1 MKILFYIVLISTL
14 LTILIMLIN
23 RIYFE
28 INLAI
33 ANKKLNEELK
43 KVTNEQVKVFSK
55 ELREILYEIIDAL
68 TEHYNEL
75 LNSDMSDFEEK
86 R

>member
-55 ELREILYEIIDAL
+55 ELREILYGIIDAL
-68 TEHYNEL
+68 TENYNEL

>member
-55 ELREILYEIIDAL
+55 ELREILYEIIDTL
-68 TEHYNEL
+68 TENYNEL

>member
-55 ELREILYEIIDAL
+55 ELREILYEIIDTL